1 MSHLVL
7 FLCSKRMPQESSNSL
22 KWLAFTDGAC
32 SGNPGPGGWGA
43 IISSPTGQIWELGG
57 GDAKTTNNR
66 MELLSTI
73 EALREVP
80 KNSQIDLY
88 TDSTYVIKGITQWI
102 WGWMKNGWKT
112 GEGKDVV
119 NRDLWENL
127 SREVQRVG
135 KGVKFNYV
143 PGHAG
148 VPGNERVDE
157 IAVAFSKGYPITLFM
172 GDAKSYD
179 VDLTQ
184 VVSAEIKPQ
193 SKKEKS
199 AHPPIYLSLVGS
211 KPERHTKWEECERRV
226 KGQSGA
232 KYKKAMS
239 PAEESAI
246 LTSWGI
252 DSNYF
257 RRPGQ

>member
-1 MSHLVL
+1 MS
-7 FLCSKRMPQESSNSL
+7 KEPDNSL
-22 KWLAFTDGAC
+22 KWLAFTDGAS
-32 SGNPGPGGWGA
+32 SGNPGPGGWGS
-43 IISSPTGQIWELGG
+43 IISSSEGRVWELGG
-57 GDAKTTNNR
+57 GHPQTTNNR
-66 MELLSTI
+66 MELLGSI
-73 EALREVP
+73 EALKEVP
-80 KNSQIDLY
+80 KNSEIELF

-119 NRDLWENL
+119 NRDLWESL
-127 SREVQRVG
+127 QKEVLRIG
-135 KGVKFNYV
+135 KKVKFSYV

-157 IAVAFSKGYPITLFM
+157 IAVAFSKGYPITLFK

-184 VVSAEIKPQ
+184 IVSTEIKPA
-193 SKKEKS
+193 SKKKAS
-199 AHPPIYLSLVGS
+199 GGPAIYLSLIGS
-211 KPERHTKWEECERRV
+211 KPERHTNWGDCEKRV

-232 KYKKAMS
+232 KFKKAQS
-239 PAEESAI
+239 ASEESTI
-246 LTSWGI
+246 LSSWGV
-252 DSNYF
+252 DPDYF